1 MVKETDKSIRVSW
14 YLNTAFI
21 GKTILSSEWFHERI
35 SYHHKCHVMQ
45 KVLEIWFQRHGT
57 RAKDIYFVDFFY
69 WKVFNCSILP
79 FSVLF
84 KRLTKLVATPILEHD
99 FKMHCVSADS
109 LSSDKESSYKS
120 DTERLPANYAR
131 KPVSIF
137 LKE

>member
-1 MVKETDKSIRVSW
+1 M
-14 YLNTAFI
+14 NAFRTTTNAMSCKKFLKYDFNAMEHAPKI
-21 GKTILSSEWFHERI
+21 STLWIFFIEKFSTVVFCPSVYFSTTTI
-35 SYHHKCHVMQ
+35 
-45 KVLEIWFQRHGT
+45 
-57 RAKDIYFVDFFY
+57 
-69 WKVFNCSILP
+69 
-79 FSVLF
+79 